1 MYSLKKE
8 AQNPVAWNKPCQKP
22 DANMTAHHQAM
33 VGMMFVAAGYRR
45 SQGAPGHH
53 GASPSLWELAGC
65 VRRNDGLQPIRKK
78 HVHLPLLKDVWILG
92 LDLVPFSQQLE
103 YVQNKQKKI
112 STDKI
117 TILWVLTPSH
127 FKCASSGNAT
137 AYTAVTT
144 ADLGSFLWSYKVQP
158 FQHIWCQKSRNS
170 YIFLNPATRIFWSW
184 KIKSF

>member
-8 AQNPVAWNKPCQKP
+8 ARNPVAWNKPCQKP
-22 DANMTAHHQAM
+22 DANMTAHHPAM
-33 VGMMFVAAGYRR
+33 MGMMSVAAGYRR

-103 YVQNKQKKI
+103 YVQNKQKK
-112 STDKI
+112 K
-117 TILWVLTPSH
+117 
-127 FKCASSGNAT
+127 FR
-137 AYTAVTT
+137 
-144 ADLGSFLWSYKVQP
+144 Q
-158 FQHIWCQKSRNS
+158 
-170 YIFLNPATRIFWSW
+170 
-184 KIKSF
+184 IKSPFCEYLHPVILSALVAAMLLLTLLSLLLTLVVFFGAIRSSRSSTFGVRNREIRISSWTQRLEYFDLER